1 MALVI
6 ELPRT
11 IDGSL
16 AADIEKESAF
26 VSPYLT
32 GLRVA
37 PEGNAVELDIEAE
50 EWHAEVKAK
59 VERFLES
66 MLRRVHGIETKI
78 FYENRRRDDGPI
90 VSGVQESLRQ
100 LKWIFD

>member
-37 PEGNAVELDIEAE
+37 PEGNAVELSQGLAT
-50 EWHAEVKAK
+50 
-59 VERFLES
+59 L
-66 MLRRVHGIETKI
+66 GT
-78 FYENRRRDDGPI
+78 
-90 VSGVQESLRQ
+90 SLRA
-100 LKWIFD
+100 